1 MQNKQWILNSFPVG
15 EIKDNDLIFKDS
27 NLNGINDGEV
37 LIKNIYLSLDPAN
50 RGWMSGKASYVDA
63 MQIGDIM
70 RGGTIGIV
78 EESKNE
84 KFKAGDAVQYQG
96 GWQEYCINDGK
107 GLRVIPLN
115 TGLELPSFLS
125 VMGMPGM
132 TAYFGLLDVL
142 KPKENETIVVSGA
155 AGAVG
160 SLVSQ
165 IAKIKGCR
173 VIGIAGT
180 EEKCS
185 WLKND
190 LNVDGVINYKT
201 DNLNSTLKELCPDG
215 IDMYFDNV
223 GGEITEAVINRFNI
237 GGRMSIC
244 GQISGYNSE
253 TLQPGPRNWIN
264 ILVKRLKVQGFI
276 VFDYQARAKEAFVDM
291 SKWMAEG
298 KLQHKNHIVDGLENA
313 VSSLKML
320 FSGENTGKM
329 IVKISEEPNL

>member
-15 EIKDNDLIFKDS
+15 EIKDNDLILQDS
-27 NLNGINDGEV
+27 NLGEVNDGEV

-70 RGGTIGIV
+70 RGGTIGII

-84 KFKAGDAVQYQG
+84 KFKKGDAVQYQG
-96 GWQEYCINDGK
+96 GWQEYCINDGM
-107 GLRVIPLN
+107 GLRTIPLN

-142 KPKENETIVVSGA
+142 KPKENETLVVSGA

-180 EEKCS
+180 KEKCN
-185 WLKND
+185 WLKDD

-201 DNLNSTLKELCPDG
+201 DNLNSVLKELCPNG
-215 IDMYFDNV
+215 IDTVSY
-223 GGEITEAVINRFNI
+223 THL
-237 GGRMSIC
+237 
-244 GQISGYNSE
+244 
-253 TLQPGPRNWIN
+253 TLPT
-264 ILVKRLKVQGFI
+264 RLSV
-276 VFDYQARAKEAFVDM
+276 
-291 SKWMAEG
+291 
-298 KLQHKNHIVDGLENA
+298 
-313 VSSLKML
+313 
-320 FSGENTGKM
+320 
-329 IVKISEEPNL
+329 

>member
-15 EIKDNDLIFKDS
+15 EIKDNDLILQDS
-27 NLNGINDGEV
+27 NLGEVNDGEV

-70 RGGTIGIV
+70 RGGTIGII
-78 EESKNE
+78 EESRNE
-84 KFKAGDAVQYQG
+84 KFKKGDVVQYQG
-96 GWQEYCINDGK
+96 GWQEYCINDGM
-107 GLRVIPLN
+107 GLRTIPLN

-142 KPKENETIVVSGA
+142 KPKENETLVVSGA

-165 IAKIKGCR
+165 IAKIKGCK

-180 EEKCS
+180 EEKCN

-201 DNLNSTLKELCPDG
+201 ENLNSALKELCPNG

-320 FSGENTGKM
+320 FSGENKGKM
-329 IVKISEEPNL
+329 IVKISDE

>member
-84 KFKAGDAVQYQG
+84 KFKTGDAVQYQG

-320 FSGENTGKM
+320 FSGENKGKM

>member
-84 KFKAGDAVQYQG
+84 KFKTGDAVQYQG

-201 DNLNSTLKELCPDG
+201 DNLNSTLKELCPNG

-276 VFDYQARAKEAFVDM
+276 VFDYQARAKEAFIDM